1 MTGHEFVETRPGDS
15 LIGQLDD
22 HHIRPGERRPGR
34 LQRRRVDER
43 QPRSGFGGDERDLA
57 GREVEVDRHR
67 CGLPQGGGGVGHECR
82 RSIAGDDEQ
91 SAVVSQIERTDRLS
105 QSHRG
110 VGDLRP
116 RRRTVDVR
124 PDGDAVGFRLGALQQ
139 GHPGRGHRARTE
151 HALMPGAP
159 YTCVNA
165 VLGTFGTWRSPARPC
180 SCRTHSI
187 T

>member
-1 MTGHEFVETRPGDS
+1 MTGHECVETVSGDS
-15 LIGQLDD
+15 VIGQLDD
-22 HHIRPGERRPGR
+22 HHIRSGERRPGR
-34 LQRRRVDER
+34 LHGRRVDER
-43 QPRSGFGGDERDLA
+43 QPRSRFGGDERDLA

-67 CGLPQGGGGVGHECR
+67 CGLPQGGGGVDHECR

-91 SAVVSQIERTDRLS
+91 SAVVSQIERTDRLR

-124 PDGDAVGFRLGALQQ
+124 PDGVAVGFSLGALQQ
-139 GHPGRGHRARTE
+139 GHLDRGHRARTE